1 MAFPSIGPDLGED
14 ILRMELSK
22 TGEPTIVPHSLAIE
36 QRVCQVLDGLGVPYE
51 LIPIDADFAD
61 TALFCERYGFPTDH
75 SVNTIIVGSKKEP
88 RQFCACLV
96 LATTRLNVNHGVR
109 QLMGASRVSFA
120 SADDTIALTGMM
132 IGGVTVFALPA
143 DVPIYIDAP
152 IMGLD
157 YVILGGGSRS
167 LKIKVSPEALK
178 RLPGTQVI
186 PALSIGP

>member
-1 MAFPSIGPDLGED
+1 VERSKKGET
-14 ILRMELSK
+14 R
-22 TGEPTIVPHSLAIE
+22 IVLQSLAIE
-36 QRVCQVLDGLGVPYE
+36 QRVRQVLDGLGVPYE
-51 LIPIDADFAD
+51 LIPIDAAFAD

-88 RQFCACLV
+88 RQYCACLV
-96 LATTRLNVNHGVR
+96 LATTRLDVNHGVR
-109 QLMGASRVSFA
+109 KLMGASRVSFA

-143 DVPIYIDAP
+143 DLPIYIDAP

-167 LKIKVSPEALK
+167 LKIKVSPEALG
-178 RLPGTQVI
+178 RLGNAHII
-186 PALSIGP
+186 PTLSVGL